1 LGISQASSQE
11 TIDERYKEL
20 TQQFRKLTAERKDKK
35 AGDFNI
41 QTEAYEYL
49 TSSVKDRT
57 GKTQRMHYDALF
69 PPNYKQT
76 VRGRPKKSLTASPV
90 YEDKITERFEEEKAN
105 KQLKRL
111 PFLKSEPL
119 DEEQPKKQ
127 RKKLPS
133 VKLEPGAA
141 IPKDSNVIDLVS
153 YPDDMI
159 PQLLSKQDSNLLHVM
174 QVTIYL
180 YGITHNGRYLADPP
194 ARETNNKSSITRYKM
209 KIQKPMGV
217 DSSHPCLYAHLR
229 SFVEDAFAFD
239 QMQFDPDRYILAKM
253 TEMTMFGPDNKT
265 LYFVCELI
273 DENTFK
279 NTLGGEFKLVVFDKV
294 HMQSIT
300 AASVRKESSSA
311 HLKLTPE
318 QTLPAAIN
326 SLVSESQVQLRS
338 KANGHYEIPWLNN
351 YIFKEEYHKK
361 KVEALRSLIANALKF
376 HELGTWV
383 HNNEPEVAEVCSR
396 IREILGKETNQGLL
410 PPHVEYSQIHVSKDS
425 TIHSGNHR
433 SRSVFNQYQNSP
445 SFCDQTHIKD
455 RATIASAQL
464 SDKRVIVK

>member
-1 LGISQASSQE
+1 MANSETIQEHQCFKFGNPYEVLGISQASSQE

-35 AGDFNI
+35 VGDFNI

-153 YPDDMI
+153 
-159 PQLLSKQDSNLLHVM
+159 
-174 QVTIYL
+174 
-180 YGITHNGRYLADPP
+180 
-194 ARETNNKSSITRYKM
+194 
-209 KIQKPMGV
+209 
-217 DSSHPCLYAHLR
+217 HP
-229 SFVEDAFAFD
+229 
-239 QMQFDPDRYILAKM
+239 
-253 TEMTMFGPDNKT
+253 G
-265 LYFVCELI
+265 
-273 DENTFK
+273 K
-279 NTLGGEFKLVVFDKV
+279 NVVF
-294 HMQSIT
+294 
-300 AASVRKESSSA
+300 
-311 HLKLTPE
+311 
-318 QTLPAAIN
+318 
-326 SLVSESQVQLRS
+326 
-338 KANGHYEIPWLNN
+338 GNN
-351 YIFKEEYHKK
+351 VVF
-361 KVEALRSLIANALKF
+361 LF
-376 HELGTWV
+376 T
-383 HNNEPEVAEVCSR
+383 
-396 IREILGKETNQGLL
+396 
-410 PPHVEYSQIHVSKDS
+410 
-425 TIHSGNHR
+425 TI
-433 SRSVFNQYQNSP
+433 
-445 SFCDQTHIKD
+445 
-455 RATIASAQL
+455 
-464 SDKRVIVK
+464 